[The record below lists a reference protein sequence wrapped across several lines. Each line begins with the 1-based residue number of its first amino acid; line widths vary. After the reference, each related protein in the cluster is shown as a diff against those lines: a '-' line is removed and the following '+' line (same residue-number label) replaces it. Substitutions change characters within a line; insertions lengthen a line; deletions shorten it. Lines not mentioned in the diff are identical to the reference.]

1 MTDDFE
7 ALSLRVAADTR
18 GFQRDIEAMR
28 ATLVDGLSAGAD
40 AAGRGIEQALAR
52 AARTGR
58 LEFEALARGAA
69 RALGEV
75 AAAALR
81 LEGGAGGGLA
91 GLGSALAAGLMGA
104 PGRATGGP
112 VAPGRPYWVGER
124 GPELF
129 VPTAAGR
136 VETGGG
142 ARTVNVRVT
151 VAEGAAGNRR
161 HLAATGRQLAGELK
175 RALGQM
181 EF

>member
-1 MTDDFE
+1 MMDEFE

-28 ATLVDGLSAGAD
+28 STLVDGLGAGAE

-52 AARTGR
+52 AARSGR

-75 AAAALR
+75 AAAALK
-81 LEGGAGGGLA
+81 LEGGAGSGLA
-91 GLGSALAAGLMGA
+91 GLGAALAAGLLSA

-129 VPTAAGR
+129 VPTSAGR
-136 VETGGG
+136 VEAGGG

-151 VAEGAAGNRR
+151 MAESPAGTRR
-161 HLAATGRQLAGELK
+161 HLGVTGRQLAGELR
-175 RALGQM
+175 RALARMDG
-181 EF
+181 

>member
-1 MTDDFE
+1 MMDEFE

-28 ATLVDGLSAGAD
+28 ATLVDGLRAGAEV
-40 AAGRGIEQALAR
+40 AGRGIEQALAR

-58 LEFEALARGAA
+58 LEFEALAHAAA

-75 AAAALR
+75 AAAALK

-91 GLGSALAAGLMGA
+91 GLGAALAAGLLGA

-129 VPTAAGR
+129 VPTSAGR
-136 VETGGG
+136 VEMGGG

-151 VAEGAAGNRR
+151 VAEAAAPGRR
-161 HLAATGRQLAGELK
+161 HLGLTGRQLAGEIK
-175 RALGQM
+175 RALARMDG
-181 EF
+181 

>member
-1 MTDDFE
+1 MIDDFE
-7 ALSLRVAADTR
+7 ALSLKVAADTR

-28 ATLVDGLSAGAD
+28 ASLVDGLGAGAA

-52 AARTGR
+52 AARSGR

-75 AAAALR
+75 AAAALK
-81 LEGGAGGGLA
+81 LEGGVGGGLA
-91 GLGSALAAGLMGA
+91 GLGSALAAGLLGA
-104 PGRATGGP
+104 PGRAIGGP

-129 VPTAAGR
+129 VPTTAGR
-136 VETGGG
+136 VEPAAA

-151 VAEGAAGNRR
+151 LAGGGQGNGR
-161 HLAATGRQLAGELK
+161 HLAATGRQLAAELK
-175 RALGQM
+175 RALGRL
-181 EF
+181 EG